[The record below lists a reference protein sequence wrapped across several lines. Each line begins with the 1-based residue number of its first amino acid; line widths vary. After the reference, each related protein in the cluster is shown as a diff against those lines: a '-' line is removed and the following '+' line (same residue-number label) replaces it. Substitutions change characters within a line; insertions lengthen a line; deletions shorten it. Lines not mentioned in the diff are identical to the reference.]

1 MEKPSSPLTVSD
13 NHQFIWQTTKVY
25 TCNSN
30 QLSFYALLH
39 GVLKIDH
46 PESSTVMLLH
56 FPIRKTHS
64 LNYLL

>member
-1 MEKPSSPLTVSD
+1 MEKPSPPLTVSD
-13 NHQFIWQTTKVY
+13 NHQFIWQTTKVD
-25 TCNSN
+25 TCNLN

-46 PESSTVMLLH
+46 PESCTVMLLH
-56 FPIRKTHS
+56 FLIRKTHS